1 MKVKSLKNQTNTN
14 WERLSTMT
22 DKEIDLSDS
31 PELDD
36 SFFENATLLMPEP
49 KKSVSLRI
57 DKDILDWYKHQG
69 PGYQTRMNAV
79 LRMYMRAQNKPI
91 KKMSSG
97 KTSTIRKNSKKAL

>member
-1 MKVKSLKNQTNTN
+1 MKVKNLKNRSNTN

-57 DKDILDWYKHQG
+57 DKDVLDWYKHQG
-69 PGYQTRMNAV
+69 PGYQTRINAV
-79 LRMYMRAQNKPI
+79 LRMYMRAKNKPI
-91 KKMSSG
+91 TKMSSR
-97 KTSTIRKNSKKAL
+97 KTSTLRKSVKKV